1 VPVGLGPEWEG
12 NTGARWQEP
21 CAAGYALSCYAGA
34 VIEDGVQ
41 AMINV
46 IINSPE
52 PVTVIA
58 IGPLPT
64 VAEALRREPGIAENA
79 RFVGMHGSLRL
90 GHKNDRDTV
99 VAEANVVNDAAAC
112 QAVFAA
118 PWSVTITPTDSC
130 GIVQLEGGR
139 HRRVVDS
146 TDPLARCVMTNYQTW
161 WNGGERGDFDL
172 WQRQSSILFDT
183 VAVYVAFS
191 EGHLVMEQLPIQVTS
206 DGFTR
211 IEPDGRPTNCAT
223 GWKDLKVFLDLLA
236 ERIAGSDQRP
246 LL

>member
-1 VPVGLGPEWEG
+1 M
-12 NTGARWQEP
+12 
-21 CAAGYALSCYAGA
+21 
-34 VIEDGVQ
+34 Q